1 MKLHLVPAATGLL
14 WVRQGMA
21 TFLRQPLALSGLF
34 FMYLAAATLL
44 SALPLFGTFLALA
57 LVPAL
62 TLGLMAATQEATRGK
77 FPMPTLLISAFRVG
91 RERLRDMLVLGA
103 FYVVA
108 CLVVT
113 LVAGIAAPTPTG
125 QGELTPELLQ
135 SDAFRLHYI
144 ATLVFYLPVSMLFW
158 HAPALVHWHGVSP
171 AKSLF
176 FSITACWR
184 NKAAMVVFGLGW
196 LTVFMLAGL
205 LITLVSSL
213 LGNPRVVGLA
223 MFPAALFMASM
234 FFTSIYFS
242 FRDSFI
248 ADEAEPA
255 A

>member
-1 MKLHLVPAATGLL
+1 MKLNIVPARTGLT
-14 WVRQGMA
+14 WIREGVS

-44 SALPLFGTFLALA
+44 SALPVIGNFLALA

-77 FPMPTLLISAFRVG
+77 FPMPTLLLSAFRTG

-103 FYVVA
+103 LYVVA

-113 LVAGIAAPTPTG
+113 LLADVVAPPPVGN
-125 QGELTPELLQ
+125 GELTPELLQ
-135 SDAFRLHYI
+135 SDAFRSHYL
-144 ATLVFYLPVSMLFW
+144 ATMVMYLPVSMLFW

-171 AKSLF
+171 AKSVF

-184 NKAAMVVFGLGW
+184 NKAAMAIYGLGW
-196 LTVFMLAGL
+196 LAIFMVAGL
-205 LITLVSSL
+205 VVTLLASITGS
-213 LGNPRVVGLA
+213 PQVVGLA
-223 MFPAALFMASM
+223 MFPLALFMASL
-234 FFTSIYFS
+234 FFSSIYFS

-248 ADEAEPA
+248 ADEASN
-255 A
+255 